1 MEKTRELQVRQAAAP
16 HLSGIPARQNAA
28 SIELLLTQIAYEEML
43 SRFGADEIDR
53 CDRLS
58 A

>member
-1 MEKTRELQVRQAAAP
+1 MEKTRELQVRQAAAQ

-28 SIELLLTQIAYEEML
+28 AIELLLTQIAYEEML